1 MLQTLNIFFFFSLSK
16 DFHILNNANVCDTP
30 PSLRLIN
37 NDSVLTETEFAETQ
51 KEEDYERERERDT
64 KK

>member
-1 MLQTLNIFFFFSLSK
+1 
-16 DFHILNNANVCDTP
+16 VCDTP